1 MPASCKRQKNN
12 SRAHQNVSEPA
23 FELSIVWSASAQK
36 AFLDTLKRIESED
49 IGTARLVFQRVEKSM
64 SLLTIQP
71 GMGTFTAMPGVR
83 RFAIP
88 QTGHSVNY
96 RIVHG
101 ELRILR
107 WYRQR
112 QRQLTEG

>member
-1 MPASCKRQKNN
+1 MLASCKRQK
-12 SRAHQNVSEPA
+12 SYLRAHQNVSEST
-23 FELSIVWSASAQK
+23 FELSIIWSVSAQK

-49 IGTARLVFQRVEKSM
+49 IKTARLVFQRVEKSM

-71 GMGTFTAMPGVR
+71 GMWTFTALPGVR
-83 RFAIP
+83 RYVIP
-88 QTGHSVNY
+88 QTGPSVNY
-96 RIVHG
+96 RVVHG

-112 QRQLTEG
+112 QRQFTEG